1 MKITIDRNVVE
12 FVPENA
18 AETTSME
25 TLWRILIDCVNET
38 KNLTPIGEFV
48 PIKQNLARGE
58 FVPIKQNLA
67 RFTIEG
73 VPGGKT
79 VLSEQVSEED
89 CTYIC
94 EICNKYM
101 NIKKGQELPLCCGRV
116 MEAID

>member
-12 FVPENA
+12 FVPENT

-48 PIKQNLARGE
+48 PIKQNLAR
-58 FVPIKQNLA
+58 
-67 RFTIEG
+67 FTIEG

-79 VLSEQVSEED
+79 VMSEQVKTAPISARSA
-89 CTYIC
+89 TST
-94 EICNKYM
+94 
-101 NIKKGQELPLCCGRV
+101 
-116 MEAID
+116 